1 MSADN
6 AQQQIANLERQI
18 AEMKAAQNGGAPGTA
33 AAASRFAKPEPKA
46 PSGLPKELGMLIP
59 LKFDTSKGLVKVF
72 YLYDDA
78 TAARDPEEVLEEMI
92 AAGYPVDAWRPKEDG
107 DSKGGFRKRNRF

>member
-1 MSADN
+1 MSTNNQTVAD
-6 AQQQIANLERQI
+6 LERQI
-18 AEMKAAQNGGAPGTA
+18 AELKAAQNGGAPGTA
-33 AAASRFAKPEPKA
+33 GAGTSRFAKPEPKA

-72 YLYDDA
+72 YMYDDA
-78 TAARDPEEVLEEMI
+78 TAARDPEEVIEEMI

-107 DSKGGFRKRNRF
+107 DGKGGFRKRNRF